1 MRSLITGVTGQDG
14 AYLSALL
21 REQGHEVYG
30 LVAPGDT
37 GELPA
42 GVHALPGDIRDGDG
56 LARAIEAA
64 DPDWLFNL
72 AAISSVSRSWDD
84 PELVAEVNGVGVVR
98 LLNLLRQRIQDGHRP
113 TRFVQ
118 ASSAEIFGDAAPPQN
133 ESTPIR
139 PVTPYGAAKALAHHA
154 VSVFRTAGVPA
165 CAAVLYNHESPL
177 RPAGFV
183 TRKITSTVAR
193 IATGS
198 REQLEIADLT
208 VRRDWGHA
216 ADYVRALAMIAAY
229 PEPGDFVIAS
239 GVSRSVEEFV
249 VAAFAH
255 VGIDDWR
262 PHVRVDSGL
271 RRSADAREQ
280 RGDAAKARDVLGW
293 RPQISF
299 EALVAEMVDA
309 DLADL
314 PFSLSDR

>member
-21 REQGHEVYG
+21 RDQGHEVFG
-30 LVAPGDT
+30 LVAPDDT
-37 GELPA
+37 GEPPA
-42 GVHALPGDIRDGDG
+42 GVHALPGDLRDAGE
-56 LARAIEAA
+56 LARALDVA

-84 PELVAEVNGVGVVR
+84 PELVAEVNGVAVIR
-98 LLNLLRQRIQDGHRP
+98 LLNLLRQRVQDGQRP

-118 ASSAEIFGDAAPPQN
+118 ASSAEIFGDAAAPQT
-133 ESTPIR
+133 EATPIR

-154 VSVFRTAGVPA
+154 VAVFRTMGVPA

-177 RPAGFV
+177 RPTGFV
-183 TRKITSTVAR
+183 TRKITSAVAR
-193 IATGS
+193 IAAGS
-198 REQLEIADLT
+198 GEQLEIADLD

-216 ADYVRALAMIAAY
+216 ADYVRALAMIAAH
-229 PEPGDFVIAS
+229 PEPDDFVIAS
-239 GVSRSVEEFV
+239 GVSRSVGDFV
-249 VAAFAH
+249 AAAFAH

-262 PHVRVDSGL
+262 PLVRVDSGL

-280 RGDAAKARDVLGW
+280 RGDASKAHDLLGW
-293 RPQISF
+293 RPEISF

-309 DLADL
+309 DLAEL

>member
-21 REQGHEVYG
+21 RDQGHEVYG
-30 LVAPGDT
+30 LVAPGDS
-37 GELPA
+37 GALPA
-42 GVHALPGDIRDGDG
+42 GVQAVAGDIRDSGE
-56 LARAIEAA
+56 LVNALEAS

-98 LLNLLRQRIQDGHRP
+98 LLSLLRQRMQEGHRP

-118 ASSAEIFGDAAPPQN
+118 ASSAEIFGDAAAPQTEN
-133 ESTPIR
+133 TPIR
-139 PVTPYGAAKALAHHA
+139 PVTPYGAAKAFAHHA
-154 VSVFRTAGVPA
+154 VTVFRTMGVPA

-177 RPAGFV
+177 RPSGFV
-183 TRKITSTVAR
+183 TRKITSAVAR
-193 IATGS
+193 IAAGS
-198 REQLEIADLT
+198 GEQLEIADLD

-216 ADYVRALAMIAAY
+216 ADYVRALAMIAAH
-229 PEPGDFVIAS
+229 PEPDDFVIAS

-249 VAAFAH
+249 AAAFAH

-262 PHVRVDSGL
+262 THVRVDSGL

-280 RGDAAKARDVLGW
+280 RGDAAKARNVLGW
-293 RPQISF
+293 RPEIPF